1 MTEKIL
7 SNDRICSRHFVSG
20 KPAELE
26 NETNPDWLPSLN
38 LWYRKLSDSQAQAVE
53 EKWCRRKETEKAR
66 DADSVMLLMKMH
78 HFLQIKMLVVKLM
91 KSVFKQ
97 TYHLTW

>member
-7 SNDRICSRHFVSG
+7 SNDRICSRHFIFG

-38 LWYRKLSDSQAQAVE
+38 LGNQKLSDSQAQAVE
-53 EKWCRRKETEKAR
+53 KLCRRKETEKAR
-66 DADSVMLLMKMH
+66 DADSVMILMKMH